1 MLSWQYS
8 LKGQTTSIQHH
19 ITVRES
25 ERERDRQTERHT
37 EKAFAALY
45 PTALCLSAYNAM
57 YFQRRPHCATT
68 AIRDGLE
75 IAKNILWTLKPG
87 CFVRRAVVSAP
98 LQTGISR
105 QCMISGYSRSSFLS
119 PARSSRIT

>member
-25 ERERDRQTERHT
+25 ERERERQTERHT

-75 IAKNILWTLKPG
+75 IAKKYFG
-87 CFVRRAVVSAP
+87 H
-98 LQTGISR
+98 
-105 QCMISGYSRSSFLS
+105 
-119 PARSSRIT
+119 